1 MTEAFNRFMSQAGS
15 QGREYG
21 DGFNSSHFDG
31 LTQSELTNVLRI
43 LEERAL
49 DGDTIAI
56 NATSFINLN
65 DALSILEKVLSKS
78 GSLGRKA
85 INQASLEAYKITRQR
100 KYLDNMFD
108 SLDLCSE
115 QEKWHCIQMLC
126 SIEYGSEWFEE
137 VKAVFE
143 KVVLDEQDEVLRH
156 LAAKKILLESGIS
169 EGTTIY
175 QEKIKQL
182 INEERKVR
190 EKALSDL

>member
-1 MTEAFNRFMSQAGS
+1 MTEAFNMFMNQAAS

-31 LTQSELTNVLRI
+31 LTQSELTKVLRI
-43 LEERAL
+43 IEERAL
-49 DGDTIAI
+49 DGDAIAI
-56 NATSFINLN
+56 NATSFININ
-65 DALSILEKVLSKS
+65 DAVSIIEKVLRKS
-78 GSLGRKA
+78 GSLGRKS

-108 SLDLCSE
+108 HLGLCSE
-115 QEKWHCIQMLC
+115 QERWHCIQLLC
-126 SIEYGSEWFEE
+126 SIEYGNEWFEE
-137 VKAVFE
+137 AKAVFE
-143 KVVLDEQDEVLRH
+143 KIVLDEQDEVLRH
-156 LAAKKILLESGIS
+156 SAAKKIILESGIP

-182 INEERKVR
+182 INQERKVR

>member
-1 MTEAFNRFMSQAGS
+1 MTEAFNRFMNQAAS
-15 QGREYG
+15 RGREYG

-56 NATSFINLN
+56 NATSFINSN
-65 DALSILEKVLSKS
+65 DAVSILEKVLSKS

-108 SLDLCSE
+108 NLGLCSE

-126 SIEYGSEWFEE
+126 SIEYGNEWFEE
-137 VKAVFE
+137 AKAVFE
-143 KVVLDEQDEVLRH
+143 KVVLDEKDEVLRH
-156 LAAKKILLESGIS
+156 SAAKKILLETGIS
-169 EGTTIY
+169 EGTSIY

-182 INEERKVR
+182 VNDERKVR